1 LGWTSDNIYN
11 TQSFGLEE
19 VLAKSYSIVPFAG
32 DGRLKDCPRGGAQST
47 KGAGMSPSQDLRE
60 LPLGLIEPNLAQ
72 PRRCFDQATLQ
83 ELAGSIGE
91 RGVLQPVLVRPSEDG
106 RYGLV
111 AGERRWRAAQ
121 IAGLQTIPA
130 LISPYD
136 DLAALEAALIENMAR
151 ENLNPVEEARACAT
165 LSKELD
171 LTHQEIADRVGRSAS
186 GVSNLTRLN
195 LSVEI
200 LDLMERGE
208 LGLRHGLA
216 LLVGKDPRVRGE
228 LARKAVA
235 EGWTV
240 LRLEAR
246 ARDSNID
253 VPKAGEGPVEQGL
266 DSEED
271 VTAMNIARVWGDAVG
286 EEVMVRAMSHRK
298 LRVEF
303 VFESPE
309 GALAVG
315 GRLAETIARGSK
327 RR

>member
-1 LGWTSDNIYN
+1 
-11 TQSFGLEE
+11 
-19 VLAKSYSIVPFAG
+19 
-32 DGRLKDCPRGGAQST
+32 
-47 KGAGMSPSQDLRE
+47 MSPSQDLRE

-72 PRRCFDQATLQ
+72 PRRHFDEDTLL

-91 RGVLQPVLVRPSEDG
+91 RGVLQPVLVRPGEDG

-130 LISPYD
+130 LVSAYD
-136 DLAALEAALIENMAR
+136 DLAALEAGLIENMAR

-165 LSKELD
+165 LVQELG

-186 GVSNLTRLN
+186 GVSNLTRLLN

-216 LLVGKDPRVRGE
+216 LLVAKDPQVRGE

-246 ARDSNID
+246 ACESNAD
-253 VPKAGEGPVEQGL
+253 ASKPGEGSEGQGL

-286 EEVMVRAMSHRK
+286 AEVAVRPVSGRK
-298 LRVEF
+298 VRVEF

-315 GRLAETIARGSK
+315 GRIAEMIARGSK

>member
-1 LGWTSDNIYN
+1 M
-11 TQSFGLEE
+11 
-19 VLAKSYSIVPFAG
+19 
-32 DGRLKDCPRGGAQST
+32 C
-47 KGAGMSPSQDLRE
+47 PSQDLRE
-60 LPLGLIEPNLAQ
+60 LPLELIEPNHAQ
-72 PRRCFDQATLQ
+72 PRRHFDEDTLL

-91 RGVLQPVLVRPSEDG
+91 RGVLQPVLVRPWEDG

-130 LISPYD
+130 LVSAYD

-165 LSKELD
+165 LSNELG
-171 LTHQEIADRVGRSAS
+171 LTYQQIADRVGRSTS
-186 GVSNLTRLN
+186 GVANLTRLLN
-195 LSVEI
+195 LSAEI
-200 LDLMERGE
+200 LELMERGE
-208 LGLRHGLA
+208 LGLGHGLA
-216 LLVGKDPRVRGE
+216 LLVAKDPQVRGE

-240 LRLEAR
+240 LRLEAC
-246 ARDSNID
+246 ARESNAVESVSGHEGQAQDPSQQLDPQYD
-253 VPKAGEGPVEQGL
+253 V
-266 DSEED
+266 
-271 VTAMNIARVWGDAVG
+271 AMNIARVWGDAVG
-286 EEVMVRAMSHRK
+286 EEVMVRPMYGRK

-315 GRLAETIARGSK
+315 GRIAEMIARGS
-327 RR
+327 RRR

>member
-1 LGWTSDNIYN
+1 
-11 TQSFGLEE
+11 
-19 VLAKSYSIVPFAG
+19 
-32 DGRLKDCPRGGAQST
+32 
-47 KGAGMSPSQDLRE
+47 MSPSQDLRE

-72 PRRCFDQATLQ
+72 PRRYFDEATLQ
-83 ELAGSIGE
+83 ELAGSIGQ
-91 RGVLQPVLVRPSEDG
+91 RGVLQPVLVRPWEDG

-111 AGERRWRAAQ
+111 AGERRWRAAKL
-121 IAGLQTIPA
+121 AGLQTIPA
-130 LISPYD
+130 LVSPYD
-136 DLAALEAALIENMAR
+136 DLAALETGLIENMAR
-151 ENLNPVEEARACAT
+151 EDLNPVEEARACAT

-171 LTHQEIADRVGRSAS
+171 LTHQEIADRVGRSAG
-186 GVSNLTRLN
+186 GVSNLIRLLN

-216 LLVGKDPRVRGE
+216 LLVAKDPHVRGE
-228 LARKAVA
+228 LAREAVM

-246 ARDSNID
+246 ARESNTD
-253 VPKAGEGPVEQGL
+253 VSKSGEGHVGQGL

-286 EEVMVRAMSHRK
+286 EEVTVRPVSGRK
-298 LRVEF
+298 VRVEF

-315 GRLAETIARGSK
+315 GQLAERVARGASGG
-327 RR
+327 R

>member
-1 LGWTSDNIYN
+1 
-11 TQSFGLEE
+11 
-19 VLAKSYSIVPFAG
+19 
-32 DGRLKDCPRGGAQST
+32 
-47 KGAGMSPSQDLRE
+47 MSPSQDLRE
-60 LPLGLIEPNLAQ
+60 LPVGLIEPNLSQ
-72 PRRCFDQATLQ
+72 PRRHFDQDTLQ

-91 RGVLQPVLVRPSEDG
+91 RGVLQPVLVRPSADG
-106 RYGLV
+106 RYGLI

-130 LISPYD
+130 LVSQYD

-151 ENLNPVEEARACAT
+151 ENLNPIEEARACMT
-165 LSKELD
+165 LSKELG
-171 LTHQEIADRVGRSAS
+171 LTHQEIADRVGRSTS
-186 GVSNLTRLN
+186 GVANLTRLLN
-195 LSVEI
+195 LSAEI
-200 LDLMERGE
+200 LELMERAE
-208 LGLRHGLA
+208 LGLGHGL
-216 LLVGKDPRVRGE
+216 LLVAKEPQVRGE

-240 LRLEAR
+240 PTLEAR
-246 ARDSNID
+246 ARESNTD
-253 VPKAGEGPVEQGL
+253 VSKPGEGSAGQGL

-286 EEVMVRAMSHRK
+286 EEVMVRAMYGRK

-315 GRLAETIARGSK
+315 GRLAEMIARGAK